1 MGRAE
6 TGNLKRQTLAE
17 WALYPVTSAPRRWA
31 EELAGL
37 VASDVLDSLDW
48 AMVGRGVLVEDD
60 DMDLAAEI
68 VGQVAKTAGFRLVT
82 IAREDV
88 WSCFDAWMGE
98 FLEPAAAME
107 PTILFLQPGMW
118 MTPANDDLRPYLR
131 LAHEAEFDATRA
143 AIFRL
148 ELARFIREKT
158 VLRPLVVVTVVK
170 SDVQLDE
177 DLRRPGLFDR
187 RIGLPEL
194 APKDLAEA
202 FVRNTG
208 PEILDDGALA
218 DPKRLGSFLKS
229 EFENDRRRLGLMQV
243 AMHRMHRREGRK
255 IAFRDMLEFSL
266 YGTLEK
272 ESRRQGGHLA
282 WRTAVH
288 EAGHVVVRYL
298 TTPHRVIPEYC
309 GISGRGDMMGI
320 TVDCYSTPDVAVEER
335 TLMDMI
341 ASIRLGLGG
350 RAAEHVVLG
359 IQSLSAGGSRSDLER
374 VTSMARTMIED
385 LGLPLG
391 DAPDQAADHL
401 MVSMGPLSASEAAY
415 NEPRIREFLRRH
427 YQHCID
433 LLEANKG
440 MLLRLAEELCNRVI
454 LEQHEIRE
462 ILEAADSVGG
472 DIVLLPKVA

>member
-1 MGRAE
+1 MGCIE
-6 TGNLKRQTLAE
+6 TGSRKMETLAE
-17 WALYPVTSAPRRWA
+17 WEFYPAESAPRRWA

-37 VASDVLDSLDW
+37 GKSDVLDPEDW
-48 AMVGRGVLVEDD
+48 AMAGRGVLVEDD
-60 DMDLAAEI
+60 DTELASEVI
-68 VGQVAKTAGFRLVT
+68 GKVAKTAGFRLVT
-82 IAREDV
+82 ISREDV
-88 WSCFDAWMGE
+88 WSCFEAWMSE

-118 MTPANDDLRPYLR
+118 MTRSNEDLRPYLR
-131 LAHEAEFDATRA
+131 LAHEAEYDAVRA

-148 ELARFIREKT
+148 ELASFIREKT
-158 VLRPLVVVTVVK
+158 AIRPLVVVTVVK
-170 SDVQLDE
+170 SDVQFDQ

-194 APKDLAEA
+194 SPKDLAEA
-202 FVRNTG
+202 FIRSTG
-208 PEILDDGALA
+208 SEILDGGAVA
-218 DPKRLGSFLKS
+218 DPKRLGNFLKS

-243 AMHRMHRREGRK
+243 AMHRMHRRAGRK
-255 IAFRDMLEFSL
+255 ITFRDMLEFSL

-320 TVDCYSTPDVAVEER
+320 TVDCYSTPDLGMEER
-335 TLMDMI
+335 TLQDMT

-359 IQSLSAGGSRSDLER
+359 VQSLSAGGSRSDLER
-374 VTSMARTMIED
+374 VTSMTRTMIED

-391 DAPDQAADHL
+391 DAPEHAADHL
-401 MVSMGPLSASEAAY
+401 MVSMGPLSASEAAH
-415 NEPRIREFLRRH
+415 NEPKIREFLRRH

-433 LLEANKG
+433 LLEADNG

-462 ILEAADSVGG
+462 ILEAADNTGG
-472 DIVLLPKVA
+472 DIVVLPMVA